1 MLNQNELERIGSMYT
16 NINLI
21 FILLYP
27 YVNAAFQ
34 DIIRA
39 STFLI
44 FVAIVIVWLSG
55 NVLLIYEKLYDSFLN
70 APSVTHRTKLIIM
83 FMLDIILHLVPFLIL
98 GVPRHGVS
106 FLFAYG
112 IMLSWYVLVRDRIGS
127 IYVPNLLYDSTMTL
141 VGVVSVIGCFVLSVG
156 L

>member
-1 MLNQNELERIGSMYT
+1 MHELARIGCMFT

-21 FILLYP
+21 FVLLFP
-27 YVNAAFQ
+27 YFNNTFQ

-44 FVAIVIVWLSG
+44 LVAIIFVWLSG
-55 NVLLIYEKLYDSFLN
+55 KAIFIYEKLYNSFEI
-70 APSVTHRTKLIIM
+70 APSVSHSNKLIIM
-83 FMLDIILHLVPFLIL
+83 FVLDIILHLVPFLIL
-98 GVPRHGVS
+98 GFPHHGVS

-112 IMLSWYVLVRDRIGS
+112 ILLAWYVLVRDWIGS
-127 IYVPNLLYDSTMTL
+127 IYVPDLSYDSTMAL
-141 VGVVSVIGCFVLSVG
+141 VGGVSLTSCFVLSVG